1 MKKHS
6 NPIFPRVALS
16 ALLLAGAATAQA
28 GPRTSASYTVAV
40 DIADA
45 GGKRTTSASYTN
57 DGSAGGIAGLSTV
70 AAPAETLKSGYAAQL
85 YDVTGLMLTAATLT
99 VNEGAT
105 NQLAAW
111 QTLDDLSLLA
121 VPAAGVTWSVPSG
134 PMSIN
139 VSGLATAG
147 AVYQNTAATAQG
159 IYRGQTGTL
168 GLTVVNTQPD
178 NLGPYA
184 GDGLDDA
191 WQVQF
196 FGLPPNANGGPLVD
210 ADQDG
215 FDNLFEY
222 RAGLLPTDAS
232 SFFNWRTEPV
242 PGNPAQRRIIFSPRL
257 PDRIY
262 TVKSSTSLL
271 SDSWISLSG
280 ATITDNGPERT
291 VTDPDAS
298 GQRKFY
304 KVEISKP

>member
-6 NPIFPRVALS
+6 NTTFRRIALPV
-16 ALLLAGAATAQA
+16 LLLASAATGDA
-28 GPRTSASYTVAV
+28 GPRTSTNYTVAT
-40 DIADA
+40 DTTDA
-45 GGKRTTSASYTN
+45 GGKRATSAAYTN
-57 DGSAGGIAGLSTV
+57 DGSAGGIVGLSTV
-70 AAPAETLKSGYAAQL
+70 AAPAETVKHGYVGQL
-85 YDVTGLMLTAATLT
+85 YDVTGLTLTAATLS

-111 QTLDDLSLLA
+111 QALDDLSLLA
-121 VPAAGVTWSVPSG
+121 VPAASVVWSAPAG
-134 PMSIN
+134 PLSVN
-139 VSGLATAG
+139 AGGLATAG
-147 AVYQNTAATAQG
+147 AVYQNAAATAQG
-159 IYRGQTGTL
+159 IYLGQTGTL

-178 NLGPYA
+178 NFGSYA
-184 GDGLDDA
+184 SDGLDDA
-191 WQVQF
+191 WQVQY
-196 FGLPPNANGGPLVD
+196 FGLNSGSAGPLVD

-215 FDNLFEY
+215 FDNHFEY

-232 SFFNWRTEPV
+232 SVFHWRTEPV

-257 PDRIY
+257 AGRTY
-262 TVKSSTSLL
+262 TVKSSPSLL

-280 ATITDNGPERT
+280 ATTTDNGTERT